1 MNVYLFTFIYLNVQ
15 KDIKYRRTEKKRI
28 IKTNKYFQDN
38 YKMFEINLFK
48 LWFRQL
54 KEVGGTVMKML

>member
-1 MNVYLFTFIYLNVQ
+1 MLSN
-15 KDIKYRRTEKKRI
+15 RKKRI